1 MAYGP
6 AELIVVKFPGNEFR
20 GEILPALA
28 DLVESGTIRLIDFLA
43 VRKDAH
49 GEVTFLEAAEAY
61 TDGPIDSIVGDE
73 VDLINHEDVAQ
84 IAEMLE
90 ANSTA
95 ALLLFEHR
103 WAATFTQAIRDANGE
118 LILDERIPARVVEEV
133 AAANA

>member
-43 VRKDAH
+43 VRKDAD

-61 TDGPIDSIVGDE
+61 TDGPIDAVFGDE

-90 ANSTA
+90 ANTTA
-95 ALLLFEHR
+95 ALLLFEHT

-118 LILDERIPARVVEEV
+118 LILDERIPARVVEEI